1 MKKIVKRFSTLVIA
15 FSFLV
20 SVSGCSAK
28 DTPKSSSLEPTNTPA
43 AQESVA
49 NIAIVF
55 NQLGDLSMNDMGHDG
70 IKRAHEEL
78 GITFDYVECPS
89 ETETETQLRLLA
101 GSGTYNLI
109 ITMGANRLEAVTGV
123 AKEFPDQRFS
133 LIDSAVADDISNL
146 RGSIVSFPQTT
157 FLSGVLAGL
166 VTNDE
171 RMPMANK
178 ENVIGFAGGMDSP
191 TSKAGAAGFFAGIKY
206 VNPDCEILYTIVG
219 SYNDPG
225 KAKEI
230 ALTSIGRG
238 ADIMSVNC
246 GASAT
251 GVLEAVQEK
260 NVYFIGSSY
269 GILDKEH
276 SLGTTFTAYE
286 NLVYQE
292 VEAIVKD
299 TWKSGTI
306 TKGIADGACNC
317 SFEGVEIDIP
327 DDIIAKIEQARQDV
341 IDGKVTLPDNPD
353 MIDEWAKS
361 NTLSK

>member
-1 MKKIVKRFSTLVIA
+1 MKNMIKRFGTLVLA
-15 FSFLV
+15 LSFLL
-20 SVSGCSAK
+20 SVSGCSSTG
-28 DTPKSSSLEPTNTPA
+28 TPQSSSQQPPSTLA
-43 AQESVA
+43 AQESAV

-70 IKRAHEEL
+70 IKRAREEL

-89 ETETETQLRLLA
+89 ETEAETQLRLLA
-101 GSGTYNLI
+101 GSGTYDLI
-109 ITMGANRLEAVTGV
+109 MTMGANRLEAIAGV

-133 LIDSAVADDISNL
+133 IIDTAVADDINNL

-166 VTNDE
+166 ITTDE
-171 RMPMANK
+171 RMPLANK

-191 TSKAGAAGFFAGIKY
+191 TSKAGAAGFIAGIKY
-206 VNPDCEILYTIVG
+206 VNPDCEVLYTIVG

-251 GVLEAVQEK
+251 GVLEAVQDK

-327 DDIIAKIEQARQDV
+327 DDIKAKIEQARQDV
-341 IDGKVTLPDNPD
+341 VDGKITIPDNPD
-353 MIDEWAKS
+353 KVDEWAKS
-361 NTLSK
+361 NTLDK